1 MRGGALALRFLF
13 MLPIGLNALA
23 PMTLIPALLSG
34 AYLSLY
40 AAYLVWTYFKEPTRG
55 VVSHLLRRAQVC
67 TDALPLVVGVGI
79 YLVSLVKGPIGLLP
93 PRDIIEFFTLTL
105 VLCYLTNVLA
115 QYHIGWA
122 KGVLYEQDTK

>member
-55 VVSHLLRRAQVC
+55 AVSQLLRRAQVC
-67 TDALPLVVGVGI
+67 TDALPLVVGLNI
-79 YLVSLVKGPIGLLP
+79 YLVSLAKGPIRLLP
-93 PRDIIEFFTLTL
+93 PSEIIEFFTLIL

-122 KGVLYEQDTK
+122 KDVLRAQED